1 MQGSTKILIW
11 IGGVALAVLL
21 GYAVT
26 QVGPGSGSGASLGMG
41 GMQRTGY
48 YTDRD
53 LREVDFSAL
62 TEEQKQEVLDH
73 ANGGRCTCGCGMGLA
88 QCVATD
94 STCPLRNSNIERI
107 RSLKVAAL
115 VQQETG

>member
-1 MQGSTKILIW
+1 MQGSTKTLIW
-11 IGGVALAVLL
+11 IGGVALALLL

-26 QVGPGSGSGASLGMG
+26 QMGPGRGPNASLGTG
-41 GMQRTGY
+41 GIQRTGY
-48 YTDRD
+48 FTDRD
-53 LREVDFSAL
+53 LREVDFSDL

-73 ANGGRCTCGCGMGLA
+73 ANEARCTCGCGLSLA

-107 RSLKVAAL
+107 RAL
-115 VQQETG
+115 VQEETG

>member
-11 IGGVALAVLL
+11 LGGVALAVFL
-21 GYAVT
+21 GYSVT
-26 QVGPGSGSGASLGMG
+26 QLGPGSGSGASLGTG
-41 GMQRTGY
+41 SRGIQRTGY

-62 TEEQKQEVLDH
+62 NGEQKQEVLDN
-73 ANGGRCTCGCGMGLA
+73 ANQDRCTCGCGMTLA

-94 STCPLRNSNIERI
+94 STCPIRNSNIERI
-107 RSLKVAAL
+107 RTL
-115 VQQETG
+115 VQQQSG

>member
-1 MQGSTKILIW
+1 MQGSTKIWVW
-11 IGGVALAVLL
+11 IAGVALAVLL

-26 QVGPGSGSGASLGMG
+26 QMGPGGDSGPSLGMG
-41 GMQRTGY
+41 GLQRTGY

-62 TEEQKQEVLDH
+62 TGEQKQEVLDQGNE
-73 ANGGRCTCGCGMGLA
+73 ARCTCGCGMSLA

-107 RSLKVAAL
+107 RSL
-115 VQQETG
+115 VQQASR

>member
-26 QVGPGSGSGASLGMG
+26 QVGPGSGSGPSLGMG
-41 GMQRTGY
+41 GIQGTGY

-62 TEEQKQEVLDH
+62 SGEQKQEVLDQGNE
-73 ANGGRCTCGCGMGLA
+73 ARCTCGCGMSLA

-94 STCPLRNSNIERI
+94 STCPLRNSKIERI
-107 RSLKVAAL
+107 RSL